1 MRPRQRARVFALVL
15 LVALT
20 VWVFVALTVW
30 VFVTFRRR
38 RERGQHATGWLVA
51 LVILGLLCL
60 GALANAAGSGS

>member
-15 LVALT
+15 L
-20 VWVFVALTVW
+20 VALTVW